1 MYKIKLRNFEGPFD
15 LLLYFIKRD
24 ELDIYDIP
32 ISRITEEFLNYVQMM
47 QLLDLELAG
56 EFLVMAANLML
67 IKTQMLLP
75 RNNDRE
81 DGEAEDPRTD
91 LINQLIEYKQMKEAS
106 KELGII
112 AEEQK
117 FILYRNLFDEDR
129 KLAKDSTEPQ
139 YKGSTVFDLVRA
151 LRKALSRSEMTLKP
165 HLVKRYAVSIEE
177 RSEWL
182 LTTLR
187 EKKRI
192 SFMDILMNES
202 RPVIVVTF
210 LSILE
215 LIKERKIFVFQSD
228 SFGNIIITEKPAFN
242 LN

>member
-1 MYKIKLRNFEGPFD
+1 MYKIKLPNFEGPFD

-47 QLLDLELAG
+47 QMLDLELAG

-75 RNNDRE
+75 RNNDNE
-81 DGEAEDPRTD
+81 DGDAEDPRTE
-91 LINQLIEYKQMKEAS
+91 LVQKLIEYKQMKEAA
-106 KELGII
+106 KELGVI
-112 AEEQK
+112 ADEQK
-117 FILYRNLFDEDR
+117 FILYRNNFSEDR
-129 KLAKDSTEPQ
+129 KIAKESSEPQ
-139 YKGSTVFDLVRA
+139 YKESNVFDLIGA
-151 LRKALSRSEMTLKP
+151 FKKALERSELNLKP
-165 HLVKRYAVSIEE
+165 HIVERYTVTIEE
-177 RSEWL
+177 RSEWIL
-182 LTTLR
+182 STLKS
-187 EKKRI
+187 KKRI
-192 SFMDILMNES
+192 SFMEILTKES

-215 LIKERKIFVFQSD
+215 LVKSGKIFAFQSD
-228 SFGNIIITEKPAFN
+228 NFDDIIITEKPLLN